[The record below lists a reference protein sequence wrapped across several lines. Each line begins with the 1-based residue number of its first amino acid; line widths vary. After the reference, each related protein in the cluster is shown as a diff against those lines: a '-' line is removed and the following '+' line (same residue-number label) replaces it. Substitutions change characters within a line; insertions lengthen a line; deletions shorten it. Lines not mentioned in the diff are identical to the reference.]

1 MIDRIQNDKNRIN
14 VVHLV
19 EWLEIGG
26 GLETAVATMV
36 KGLDHG
42 RYNIRVWCLSAG
54 GTIAQEIENEGIEV
68 RILNLRNYHNPA
80 NIIRLARRLRGESI
94 HILHAHGYFPGTFGR
109 LAGIIAGVRVLI
121 LHVQTSHQKRSNR
134 HLIMDRL
141 LSRFTGKIIA
151 CSESARR
158 YLIDFEGIN
167 NKKVVTIHNSVDLRR
182 FENVDKDEVE
192 NLRRELCID
201 ISTKVV
207 CTVARLDPI
216 KGLGYLLQAAAIVV
230 SHIRD
235 VKFIFVGEGPL
246 EDELKKETQ
255 QLGIAEEVVFTG
267 IRKDIP
273 VLLSAS
279 DIFVLSSPERE
290 GLPNVIPEAEACS
303 KPVIATTIG
312 GIPEA
317 VIDGVT
323 GFLVPPKDAKA
334 LADKIIFLLQD
345 VSHANKMGQRG
356 RDLCLRQ
363 FSVETMI
370 RKLDRLYLNL
380 LGYSS
385 SAAL

>member
-1 MIDRIQNDKNRIN
+1 MKNAKNRIN

-19 EWLEIGG
+19 ERLEIGG

-36 KGLDHG
+36 KGLDH
-42 RYNIRVWCLSAG
+42 RTYRIKVWCLAAG
-54 GTIAQEIENEGIEV
+54 GPIASEIESEGIEV

-80 NIIRLARRLRGESI
+80 NIIRLAGRLRGESI
-94 HILHAHGYFPGTFGR
+94 HILHAHGYFAGTFGR
-109 LAGIIAGVRVLI
+109 IAGIIAGVRVLI
-121 LHVQTSHQKRSNR
+121 LHVQTSHQQRRHR
-134 HLIMDRL
+134 HLIIDRL

-158 YLIDFEGIN
+158 YLIDFEGISD
-167 NKKVVTIHNSVDLRR
+167 KKVVTIHNSVDLRR
-182 FENVDKDEVE
+182 FEGIDGDQVE
-192 NLRRELCID
+192 NLRRELRID
-201 ISTKVV
+201 IPTKLV
-207 CTVARLDPI
+207 CTVARLDPV

-230 SHIRD
+230 GRFPD
-235 VKFIFVGEGPL
+235 VKFIFVGDGPL
-246 EDELKKETQ
+246 KNELKREAQ
-255 QLGIAEEVVFTG
+255 QLRIAGKVIFTG

-303 KPVIATTIG
+303 KPVIATKIG

-317 VIDGVT
+317 VIDKVT
-323 GFLVPPKDAKA
+323 GFLVPPRDARA

-345 VSHANKMGQRG
+345 IAQARKMGQSG
-356 RDLCLRQ
+356 RDLCLRR
-363 FSVETMI
+363 FAAGTMI
-370 RKLDRLYLNL
+370 TKLDKLYLNL

-385 SAAL
+385 PAAP